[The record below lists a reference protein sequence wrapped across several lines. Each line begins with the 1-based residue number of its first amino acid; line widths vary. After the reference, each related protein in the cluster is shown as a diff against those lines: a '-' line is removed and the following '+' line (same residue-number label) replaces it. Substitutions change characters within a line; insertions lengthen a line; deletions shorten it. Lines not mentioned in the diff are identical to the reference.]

1 MQANY
6 VQRMR
11 LIFTKNGPTRFIGH
25 LDLARTLERILNRA
39 KIPVAYTQG
48 YNRRPRMQLADAL
61 PLGFSSE
68 CEIADIWLAEKTE
81 PGIVMDQLA
90 QKTAPGVEFLSARE
104 VSLDEPALQTR
115 TSEATYRVTF
125 IDLVNA
131 RELQSSMSQLL
142 DADSV
147 LRERRGKAY
156 DLRPLIIDL
165 KLVSAADDGAVLE
178 MRLSH
183 MPGQTGRPD
192 EVLEAMNLD
201 PAGVRIHRTSL
212 ILSSQGIAD

>member
-11 LIFTKNGPTRFIGH
+11 LIFTKNGPARFIGH

-61 PLGFSSE
+61 PLGFTSE
-68 CEIADIWLAEKTE
+68 CEIADIWLAEETE
-81 PGIVMDQLA
+81 PRFVMTRLA
-90 QKTAPGVEFLSARE
+90 QKTAPGVDFLDAYE
-104 VSLDEPALQTR
+104 VSLDEQALQAR
-115 TSEATYRVTF
+115 TTEATYQVTF

-131 RELQSSMSQLL
+131 EELQRSMSQLL
-142 DADSV
+142 AADSIP
-147 LRERRGKAY
+147 RERRGKAY
-156 DLRPLIIDL
+156 DLRPLIINL
-165 KLVSAADDGAVLE
+165 KLVSGADDGAVLR
-178 MRLSH
+178 MRLSN
-183 MPGQTGRPD
+183 MPGRTGRPD

-201 PAGVRIHRTSL
+201 PAGARIHRTSL
-212 ILSSQGIAD
+212 VLSPQAIAN